1 MVPLS
6 KVVGRATFIVWP
18 FSDLGF
24 ISKGEDLKK
33 VPVKDKP

>member
-18 FSDLGF
+18 LSNLAF
-24 ISKGEDLKK
+24 IPKGEELAK
-33 VPVKDKP
+33 VPVKD